1 MEKLYLVC
9 LIQKNNF
16 MINELLKLLIVLIL
30 MGFIAFVIVVFNN
43 VRFLINN
50 IKKAESNLKVL
61 LKQRFDEVTNLISI
75 CKGYI
80 KHETEVFVK
89 ISNLRN
95 DFYKKTDIYNNT
107 EKNFEPLMDL
117 NDDLSE
123 QMSILSNIFE
133 NYPDLKS
140 VEHFKYLQ
148 KRISEIENQIAIRRS
163 FLNESVNVYNIR
175 IESFPEI
182 IIAKIFRYRK
192 ENYFD

>member
-1 MEKLYLVC
+1 
-9 LIQKNNF
+9 